1 MNNKKDKSMKKLIFL
16 TLLIGVFGS
25 GCSMLPRLNF
35 GTPGTVP
42 QVVDK
47 SKAKDICRGKA
58 EFNENGDM
66 ISCSR
71 GYFSY
76 SENYAKK
83 ERKMTFTEKIKN
95 FINNLVGAS
104 FWIFVLLIVLVP
116 GLLGTV
122 VGRMIEGT
130 VGITGKALKS
140 VVAGVQKARK
150 QGKDLNDSL
159 ESETDNDVKKYIR
172 ELKER
177 ENIK

>member
-1 MNNKKDKSMKKLIFL
+1 MKKLIFL

-25 GCSMLPRLNF
+25 GCSFLPRLNF

-42 QVVDK
+42 QATER
-47 SKAKDICRGKA
+47 SKAKDICKGKA

-66 ISCSR
+66 TYCSK
-71 GYFSY
+71 GYYSY
-76 SENYAKK
+76 AENFQKV
-83 ERKMTFTEKIKN
+83 ERKMTFTERVKQ

-150 QGKDLNDSL
+150 QGKDLNDAL

>member
-1 MNNKKDKSMKKLIFL
+1 MEIQKVKVLFLISFL
-16 TLLIGVFGS
+16 TLFLS
-25 GCSMLPRLNF
+25 SCSMLPRLNF
-35 GTPGTVP
+35 WTPGTVP

-47 SKAKDICRGKA
+47 AKAKEICKGKTVM
-58 EFNENGDM
+58 NENGDI
-66 ISCSR
+66 ISCSH

-76 SENYAKK
+76 AENYAKK
-83 ERKMTFTEKIKN
+83 ERKMTFVERIKN
-95 FINNLVGAS
+95 FINNLMGAS

-150 QGKDLNDSL
+150 QGKDLNDAL

>member
-1 MNNKKDKSMKKLIFL
+1 MKKLFG
-16 TLLIGVFGS
+16 LILIVLMTS
-25 GCSMLPRLNF
+25 GCSLIPRLNF

-42 QVVDK
+42 QAIER
-47 SKAKDICRGKA
+47 SKAKDICKGKA

-66 ISCSR
+66 TYCSK
-71 GYFSY
+71 GYYSY
-76 SENYAKK
+76 AENHSKK
-83 ERKMTFTEKIKN
+83 ERKMTFTERVKQ

-122 VGRMIEGT
+122 LGRIIEGT
-130 VGITGKALKS
+130 VGMTGKALKS

-150 QGKDLNDSL
+150 QGKELNDAL
-159 ESETDNDVKKYIR
+159 EAETDNDVKKYIR